1 MIKCTNL
8 PPPRSL
14 TSVVR
19 PYIVQCRYS
28 ARRIFVILFKW
39 SLEVYWSK
47 VEFYGTG
54 TNCYWRGWCD
64 LRRGLSSFIHGD
76 APISRQYLRC
86 RGMTFYIH
94 LYSPFR
100 QKKTSTQTTKIEKKH
115 RKNTYLTLL
124 IGSSWFW
131 QACVLAPVLQCAI
144 RKFLISWLQKFF
156 RQVARVV
163 NGRAY
168 CWPATMVDA
177 SCASDDKILTDIA
190 PVADYD
196 ISGLRQ
202 R

>member
-47 VEFYGTG
+47 VKFYGTG

-76 APISRQYLRC
+76 APIRRQYLRC

-115 RKNTYLTLL
+115 RKKYWSNFANRIEL
-124 IGSSWFW
+124 
-131 QACVLAPVLQCAI
+131 VLAGVRPCTGLTMCYKEIPNLLTSKILPASRSCCQ
-144 RKFLISWLQKFF
+144 RSSLLLTGHDG
-156 RQVARVV
+156 RRVV
-163 NGRAY
+163 CIR
-168 CWPATMVDA
+168 WQDFDWHSA
-177 SCASDDKILTDIA
+177 SG
-190 PVADYD
+190 
-196 ISGLRQ
+196 GLRYFGP
-202 R
+202 